1 MILREALEVEAAR
14 VPVIEAFVVAD
25 TGEVEI
31 VNVAEVAPARTVTFA
46 GTDAATEFDDRI
58 TTVPPDGDAPLSVTV
73 PVEPAPPT
81 TEVGE
86 IVNEVIVSDE
96 TVTVRV

>member
-1 MILREALEVEAAR
+1 MDRDALAVEAAS
-14 VPVIEAFVVAD
+14 VPVIDAFVVVE

-31 VNVAEVAPARTVTFA
+31 ANVAVVAPPRTVTFV
-46 GTDAATEFDDRI
+46 GTEAFRELDDRV
-58 TTVPPDGDAPLSVTV
+58 TAVPPAGDAPLRVTV

-86 IVNEVIVSDE
+86 TVNEVIVSDE